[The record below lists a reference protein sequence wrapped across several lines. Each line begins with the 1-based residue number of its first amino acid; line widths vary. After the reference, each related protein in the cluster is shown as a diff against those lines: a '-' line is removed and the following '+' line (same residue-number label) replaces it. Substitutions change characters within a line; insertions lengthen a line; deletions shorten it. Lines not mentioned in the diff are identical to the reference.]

1 MDGHSP
7 FIVIELLLIFGGA
20 IAIAW
25 WQIRDVK
32 RAQAET
38 RRARE
43 QAERDARAASDADG
57 PAR

>member
-1 MDGHSP
+1 MGDHSP

-20 IAIAW
+20 IAVAW
-25 WQIRDVK
+25 WQIRDVN

-43 QAERDARAASDADG
+43 QAEREGRAASDPDG